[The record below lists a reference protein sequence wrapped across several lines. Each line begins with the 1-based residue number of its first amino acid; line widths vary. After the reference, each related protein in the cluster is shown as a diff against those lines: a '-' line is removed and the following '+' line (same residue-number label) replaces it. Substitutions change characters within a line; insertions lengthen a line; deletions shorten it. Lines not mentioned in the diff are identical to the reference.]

1 MVWLDDLL
9 AEIEDLQRRLAE
21 AGPTAHLTRGRVTV
35 DVATG
40 SYL

>member
-35 DVATG
+35 DVPVG
-40 SYL
+40 CYL